1 MERSMANI
9 IEKAEDYVSSSTISM
24 EVLGDKLSEFLE
36 VERGGLKLYD
46 EALRIVTD
54 SQISQKFEVFRE
66 QTRKHESI
74 LIQVMEQLG
83 IDPNYLSPA
92 AKVAQQKANGL
103 LSTMSSPD
111 GLPSKAAEINAIENI
126 VLAETKDHADWEML
140 GKIARQSDDS
150 RLRDV
155 LKPAVSEV
163 EPEEDEHL
171 HWTKEQ
177 MARLEFAALSER
189 KKG

>member
-1 MERSMANI
+1 MANI
-9 IEKAEDYVSSSTISM
+9 LEKAEDYVSSTTISM
-24 EVLGDKLSEFLE
+24 EMLRDKLSEFLA

-46 EALRIVTD
+46 EAIRIVTD
-54 SQISQKFEVFRE
+54 TEISKKFELFRE
-66 QTRKHESI
+66 QTRRHETI
-74 LIQVMEQLG
+74 LMQVMEQLG
-83 IDPNYLSPA
+83 VDPRYVSPG
-92 AKVAQQKANGL
+92 AKVAQEKANGL
-103 LSTMSSPD
+103 LRTMTSPD

-163 EPEEDEHL
+163 EPQEDEHL
-171 HWTKEQ
+171 NWTKEQ
-177 MARLEFAALSER
+177 MARLEFAALSQR
-189 KKG
+189 RRP